1 MKYKYRLKF
10 VRGYQD
16 NMASSLNQSQAFEY
30 IRDMIGSG
38 WILVYIEL
46 E

>member
-1 MKYKYRLKF
+1 MEYKYRLKF
-10 VRGYQD
+10 VRAYQD
-16 NMASSLNQSQAFEY
+16 HMAYGLNQSQAFEY
-30 IRDMIGSG
+30 IRDMLNTG